1 MREAFENVSALVRM
15 MEQNLER
22 LKFKLDSNPE
32 MLLWADEDRAEFR
45 RLRVQLTKQMK
56 KFEDKLYNNEG

>member
-1 MREAFENVSALVRM
+1 MRETFENVSALVRM

-32 MLLWADEDRAEFR
+32 LLLWADEDRAEFR